1 MIKKIDINDL
11 IPGMY
16 IHDLNCDWMNHPFM
30 RNSFQLKTEAELKKI
45 IAAGVHEVYIDTS
58 KGLDVANAPTEAEVQ
73 ASLTQEMIA
82 AVSAEPTQIIR
93 VSLEEEMAR
102 ARNIRGQAHKLVR
115 EVMSDVRLGKAV
127 QLEAVEGMVENITS
141 SILRNS
147 GALVG
152 LLRIKNKDDYTFLHS
167 VSVCALMVTFGRS
180 LGLDNEIVRQAGLG
194 GLLHDVGKA
203 KVPDEILNKPGRLTD
218 EEFDIIKRHPGDG
231 HAVLLQ
237 TPEVGAIPLDIT
249 RHHHERMDGSGYPDK
264 LPGDQISMMAQM
276 AAVVDVYDA
285 ITADRCYHK
294 GMPPTEALRK
304 IWEWSKFHFNP
315 QLVQGFMRCVG
326 IYPTGSLVRLE
337 SGRLAVVME
346 QNPSNMLQPKVKAIF
361 STKSNAYIAPVMI
374 DLSRSM
380 GAGGAD
386 AIVGHED
393 PVKLGI
399 DTERF
404 FSV

>member
-1 MIKKIDINDL
+1 MIKKIDVNDL
-11 IPGMY
+11 TPGMY
-16 IHDLNCDWMNHPFM
+16 IHDLNCDWMNHPFV
-30 RNSFQLKTEAELKKI
+30 RNSFMLKNDAELGKI
-45 IAAGVHEVYIDTS
+45 FAAGVHEVYIDTDR
-58 KGLDVANAPTEAEVQ
+58 GLDVANAPTEAEIQ

-82 AVSAEPTQIIR
+82 LAASEPVRVVQ
-93 VSLEEEMAR
+93 VSLEEEAAR

-115 EVMSDVRLGKAV
+115 DVMSDVRLGKAV
-127 QLEAVEGMVENITS
+127 QLEAVEGMVENITG

-152 LLRIKNKDDYTFLHS
+152 LLRIKSKDDYTFLHS

-180 LGLDNEIVRQAGLG
+180 LELEAELVRQAGLG

-203 KVPDEILNKPGRLTD
+203 KVPDAILNKPGRLTD
-218 EEFDIIKRHPGDG
+218 EEFEIIKRHPGDG

-237 TPEVGAIPLDIT
+237 TPGVGEIPLDIT

-264 LPGDQISMMAQM
+264 LPGDQISTMAQM
-276 AAVVDVYDA
+276 AAIVDVYDA

-346 QNPSNMLQPKVKAIF
+346 QNAVNMLQPKVKAVF
-361 STKSNAYIAPVMI
+361 STKSNAYIPPVVI

-393 PVKLGI
+393 PAKLGI
-399 DTERF
+399 DTDRF
-404 FSV
+404 LAG